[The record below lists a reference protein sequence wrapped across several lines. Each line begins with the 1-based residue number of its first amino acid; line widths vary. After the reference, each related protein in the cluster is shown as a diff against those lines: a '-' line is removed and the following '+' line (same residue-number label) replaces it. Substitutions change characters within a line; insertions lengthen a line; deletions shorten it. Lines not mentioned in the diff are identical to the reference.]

1 MITIQ
6 GFARLC
12 GCNTQT
18 LRYYDRIGLL
28 APARVDEWTGYRYY
42 EEEQAM
48 LFVRIKNLQQ
58 ADFSIEEIKSLL
70 GRNDDYVLAAF
81 NRKVEEQKQKLAKI
95 REIQRA
101 YLKETMEMRNAVNTI
116 MDYVGKKL
124 DNPVLWQE
132 FGLDSQGDAQIV
144 AKVHEVLTDWLA
156 QCREEGANVSLFTDG
171 REFSGLKNVADMIES
186 GALDNAD
193 RLLLS
198 RESREYEDK
207 IPEGAQRIFAQE
219 GWEHVSDWL
228 KNVPDLG
235 GGREHYFHFRVRE
248 DSPVT
253 DDGFP
258 TMMLAVMAARNN
270 AMNGG
275 GGITCQ
281 VDLSND
287 GINHVILMEKQRSIG
302 INRMTNT

>member
-70 GRNDDYVLAAF
+70 GKNDDYVLAAF
-81 NRKVEEQKQKLAKI
+81 DRKVEEQEQKLAKI
-95 REIQRA
+95 RKIQRS
-101 YLKETMEMRNAVNTI
+101 YLQETMEMRNAVSTI
-116 MDYVGKKL
+116 MDYVERKL
-124 DNPVLWQE
+124 DNPALWQE
-132 FGLDSQGDAQIV
+132 FGLNSKGDTQMI
-144 AKVHEVLTDWLA
+144 AKVHEGLTDWLA
-156 QCREEGANVSLFTDG
+156 QCRAEGANVSLFADN
-171 REFSGLKNVADMIES
+171 REFSGLKNVAEQIES
-186 GALDNAD
+186 GALDNAE
-193 RLLLS
+193 RLMLS
-198 RESREYEDK
+198 RESREYEEK
-207 IPEGAQRIFAQE
+207 IPEGAHRIFAQE

-235 GGREHYFHFRVRE
+235 GGKEHYFLFRVRE
-248 DSPVT
+248 NSPVT

-281 VDLSND
+281 VGLSSD
-287 GINHVILMEKQRSIG
+287 GINHVILMEK
-302 INRMTNT
+302 